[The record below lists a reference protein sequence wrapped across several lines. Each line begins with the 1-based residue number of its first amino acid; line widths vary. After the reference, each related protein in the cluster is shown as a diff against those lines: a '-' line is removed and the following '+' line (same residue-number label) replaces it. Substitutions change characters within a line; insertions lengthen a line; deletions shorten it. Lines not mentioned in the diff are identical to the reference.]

1 MIGTHQ
7 PTGALPGVQ
16 IQAVPVGG
24 LEVTHNG
31 RPARLAIITEDG
43 EVVAAGPEVARE
55 ARAVA
60 VNNYRDIL
68 QGRGYMLSRTV
79 AKAGV

>member
-7 PTGALPGVQ
+7 PVGVMPGVH

-24 LEVTHNG
+24 LEVTVNG

-43 EVVAAGPEVARE
+43 QIVAAGTAVARE

-79 AKAGV
+79 AKAEA